1 MLGGKNDGA
10 MKLDE
15 GGRDD
20 SFLGRNSTTGEFA
33 CCQFWGRHL
42 IDFQF
47 LKPK

>member
-1 MLGGKNDGA
+1 MLGGKIDGA